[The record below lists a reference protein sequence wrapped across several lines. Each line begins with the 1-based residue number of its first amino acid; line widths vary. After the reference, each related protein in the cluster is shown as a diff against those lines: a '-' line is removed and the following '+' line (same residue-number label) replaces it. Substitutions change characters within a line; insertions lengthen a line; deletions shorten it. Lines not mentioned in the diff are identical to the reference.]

1 MDMDK
6 KKNKWTSVL
15 SVILWLLC
23 GICLGLCIVFTV
35 DLDKALGESVGS
47 FLVMYGLYMFLSV
60 IAFIVQ
66 LIIHEAGHLVFGLLS
81 GYGFSSFRIGSI
93 NFTKSD
99 GKIKVWK
106 KSVPG
111 TAGQCLLSPPD
122 YNGGDF
128 PYIMY
133 NLGGVFLN
141 LIASLIFALLFI
153 AVKNVPVLN
162 TVVAECAVIGV
173 FYALI
178 NGIPMQTKDIPND
191 GYNALHTGDSA
202 LSKRSFWT
210 QLKIS
215 ELSYN
220 GERIREMPEELF
232 YLPSREENI
241 NALVCSSA
249 IFYENRLMDMEKYEE
264 VNELCHTLLE
274 ESNNLPGLYRN
285 LLIVD
290 RISTDLILQNGKCT
304 KEELEEPKT
313 ADYLKKLA
321 ASPEVL
327 RNRYIVSL
335 LLYNDEAEANKW
347 LNEFEKLAKN
357 YPNIGDIEMGR
368 QLIRAA
374 QEQKQL
380 MVQ

>member
-1 MDMDK
+1 MDK
-6 KKNKWTSVL
+6 KKNKWTQAL

-35 DLDKALGESVGS
+35 DLDKALGDSVGS

-60 IAFIVQ
+60 IAFIIQ

-93 NFTKSD
+93 NFTKKN
-99 GKIKVWK
+99 GKITVWK

-141 LIASLIFALLFI
+141 LIASCAFALLFI
-153 AVKNVPVLN
+153 AVKDVPVLS
-162 TVVAECAVIGV
+162 TVVAESAVIGV

-191 GYNALHTGDSA
+191 GYNALHTGDTA

-215 ELSYN
+215 ELSYD
-220 GERIREMPEELF
+220 GLRVKDMPEDLF
-232 YLPSREENI
+232 FLPTQEENV

-249 IFYENRLMDMEKYEE
+249 IFYENRLMDLERYEE
-264 VNELCHTLLE
+264 VNGLCHMLLE
-274 ESNNLPGLYRN
+274 ESNDMPGMYRN
-285 LLIVD
+285 LLTID

-304 KEELEEPKT
+304 KEELEEPKM
-313 ADYLKKLA
+313 AEHLKKMAVSL
-321 ASPEVL
+321 EVL

-335 LLYNDEAEANKW
+335 LLYNDEAEAGKW
-347 LNEFEKLAKN
+347 LSEYEKLARN
-357 YPNIGDIEMGR
+357 YPNTGDIEMSR
-368 QLIRAA
+368 QLIRKA

-380 MVQ
+380 IIQ

>member
-1 MDMDK
+1 MDK
-6 KKNKWTSVL
+6 KKNKWTQAL

-35 DLDKALGESVGS
+35 DLDKALGDSVGS

-60 IAFIVQ
+60 IAFIIQ

-93 NFTKSD
+93 NFTKKN
-99 GKIKVWK
+99 GKITVWK

-141 LIASLIFALLFI
+141 LIASCAFALLFI
-153 AVKNVPVLN
+153 AVKDVPVLS
-162 TVVAECAVIGV
+162 TVVAESAVIGV

-191 GYNALHTGDSA
+191 GYNALHTGDTA

-215 ELSYN
+215 ELSYD
-220 GERIREMPEELF
+220 GLRVKDMPEDLF
-232 YLPSREENI
+232 FLPTQEENV

-249 IFYENRLMDMEKYEE
+249 IFYENRLMDLERYEE
-264 VNELCHTLLE
+264 VNGLCHMLLE
-274 ESNNLPGLYRN
+274 ESNDMPGMYRN
-285 LLIVD
+285 LLTID

-304 KEELEEPKT
+304 KEELEEPKM
-313 ADYLKKLA
+313 AEHLKKMAVSL
-321 ASPEVL
+321 EVL

-335 LLYNDEAEANKW
+335 LLYNDEAEAGKW
-347 LNEFEKLAKN
+347 LSEYEKLARN
-357 YPNIGDIEMGR
+357 YPNTGDIEMSR
-368 QLIRAA
+368 QLIRKA

-380 MVQ
+380 MIQ

>member
-6 KKNKWTSVL
+6 RKNKGSSVL

-66 LIIHEAGHLVFGLLS
+66 LIIHETGHLIFGLLS

-93 NFTKSD
+93 NFTKRD
-99 GKIKVWK
+99 GKITLWK

-141 LIASLIFALLFI
+141 LIASFVFAFLFI
-153 AVKNVPVLN
+153 AVKDVPVLN
-162 TVVAECAVIGV
+162 TVAAECAVIGF
-173 FYALI
+173 FYALF

-191 GYNALHTGDSA
+191 GYNALHTGDNTM
-202 LSKRSFWT
+202 SKRSFWT

-220 GERIREMPEELF
+220 GARLKDMPDELF
-232 YLPSREENI
+232 FLPTQEENI
-241 NALVCSSA
+241 NALIGSSA
-249 IFYENRLMDMEKYEE
+249 IFYENRLIDLERYDEA
-264 VNELCHTLLE
+264 NALCHLL
-274 ESNNLPGLYRN
+274 LDGYTDMPGMYRN
-285 LLIVD
+285 LLTID

-304 KEELEEPKT
+304 KEEIEEPKM

-321 ASPEVL
+321 ASLEVH

-347 LNEFEKLAKN
+347 LNEFEKVAKN

-380 MVQ
+380 MAH